1 LRFTTL
7 TKPVTNNNRRSCQRV
22 KITDTSAQDI
32 VLAPKSRNR
41 LYAVGVVL
49 FLVLGAVSWSAAPTL
64 KRWAFAQESV
74 AAERLRFAEVTRGDF
89 VRDISV
95 QGRVV
100 AAVSPTLYASQSG
113 TITFEVE
120 SGDSVSA
127 GEVLATIDSP
137 EIQSQLLQEQAK
149 LSSLEIELE
158 RQRITTRQQQLQNQK
173 AEDAAAIALKAG
185 QREMSRAEQAF
196 SKGAMIEVDY
206 EKAQDDLT
214 TAELLHKHALLDTAL
229 DNERLEFE
237 LQTRQ
242 LSVDQQRLFV
252 TELQR
257 QVRELNI
264 LSPVNGI
271 VGNLAVTQKTN
282 VAKNQ
287 PVLSV
292 VDLSAFEVEVQISE
306 SYADDLAIGMQ
317 AEIRAGVELFLA
329 TLVAVSPE
337 IIDNQVTGRVRF
349 NEAVPEGL
357 RQNQRLTTRVLLE
370 EKKDVLMVQRGQFFD
385 SGNGRVAYVVENG
398 VAHRRAILSGATS
411 LNTIEILEGLDAG
424 DTIIISSTDTFNSVE
439 SVLINN

>member
-1 LRFTTL
+1 M
-7 TKPVTNNNRRSCQRV
+7 

-41 LYAVGVVL
+41 LYAGGVVL
-49 FLVLGAVSWSAAPTL
+49 LLVLGVVGWIAAPTL
-64 KRWAFAQESV
+64 QRWTFAQESV
-74 AAERLRFAEVTRGDF
+74 AAERLRFADVTRGDF

-100 AAVSPTLYASQSG
+100 AAVSPTLYATQSG

-173 AEDAAAIALKAG
+173 AEDSAAIALKAA

-214 TAELLHKHALLDTAL
+214 TAELLHKHSLLDTAL

-257 QVRELNI
+257 QVHELNI
-264 LSPVNGI
+264 LSPVDGI
-271 VGNLAVTQKTN
+271 VGNLVVTQKTN

-317 AEIRAGVELFLA
+317 AEIRAGADLYLA

-349 NEAVPEGL
+349 NDAVPEGL

-411 LNTIEILEGLDAG
+411 LNTIEILEGLNEG
-424 DTIIISSTDTFNSVE
+424 DTIIISSTDAFNSVE